1 MLHGQRNDSGST
13 VAKGQTLHDTQDT
26 DAVEGPCGFPQLGAE
41 ADALRGRNPVITE
54 PREPADTHTNEEDEY
69 GFRIFMPAARLN
81 SKLYFFR
88 EMYVEIPM
96 MNMKN
101 GNTRSVGVRPF
112 HSA

>member
-1 MLHGQRNDSGST
+1 MVR
-13 VAKGQTLHDTQDT
+13 
-26 DAVEGPCGFPQLGAE
+26 
-41 ADALRGRNPVITE
+41 
-54 PREPADTHTNEEDEY
+54 
-69 GFRIFMPAARLN
+69 FRIFMPAARLN